1 MNNAVRQRNS
11 AAIPETTTFTVKT
24 PVAEQKAIGLGSP
37 PQHPFLAPFGSN
49 VHNDGYMS
57 DTYNVSG
64 PIGGELLITQA
75 RIGGFP
81 ISLTF
86 DSKGRIITVVMNF
99 ETGDRNLLVVDQESL
114 GVLATETVTEG
125 KEDSGKFTDLDIG
138 MGGGVYFVLDNDYNA
153 IVPTLKGKI
162 QYYKIG
168 QGDVPTITKG
178 ETYDLSSIVVAPD
191 EIISALPDWN
201 GNLWYVTQGGLV
213 GFVNKAH
220 PEPASDTYV
229 QLISEDPITHELTN
243 ERIGNSFAVD
253 NDGGVFVVSDH
264 ALYRFGVEGGKLKKF
279 WRGIYERGSEQKP
292 GQKTQGSGTTPT
304 LIDMK
309 DEKFVAIADNGD
321 QMCLRVFRR
330 ESSSDQ
336 GEEVWTAPVFKHRNS
351 ATENSLI
358 GIGGF
363 LIVENNYDY
372 GDPTATMG
380 MQTTSRGL
388 EMVALGPRKETPKMW
403 GIPLDI
409 PSVVSKL
416 SLANGLVYTYIKKKI
431 GWHFAAVYF
440 ETGKLA
446 FEAFTGLTSL
456 VNCQYAGLCLGPD
469 GTAYIGVI
477 EGIVAV
483 KQIS

>member
-11 AAIPETTTFTVKT
+11 AAIPETTSFTVKT

-57 DTYNVSG
+57 DTYNIGG

-86 DSKGRIITVVMNF
+86 DSRGRIITVVMNF

-114 GVLATETVTEG
+114 GVLATENVTKG
-125 KEDSGKFTDLDIG
+125 QTDSGKFGDSGVG
-138 MGGGVYFVLDNDYNA
+138 MGGGVYFVLDSDYNA
-153 IVPTLKGKI
+153 IVPTLEGKI
-162 QYYKIG
+162 QFYKIG

-178 ETYDLSSIVVAPD
+178 ETYDLSSIVVTPD
-191 EIISALPDWN
+191 QIISALPDWK
-201 GNLWYVTQGGLV
+201 GNLWYVTGGGLV

-220 PEPASDTYV
+220 PEPANDTYV
-229 QLISEDPITHELTN
+229 QLVYEETHTN
-243 ERIGNSFAVD
+243 ELIGNSFAVD
-253 NDGGVFVVSDH
+253 ADGAVYVVSDH
-264 ALYRFGVEGGKLKKF
+264 ALYRFGVDEEGKLKRF
-279 WRGIYERGSEQKP
+279 WRAEYDRGSTTKP

-304 LIDMK
+304 LIDMG
-309 DEKFVAIADNGD
+309 DEKFVAIADNAD
-321 QMCLRVFRR
+321 PMKVWVFKR
-330 ESSSDQ
+330 ESSSNE
-336 GEEVWTAPVFKHRNS
+336 GEKVWTPTVFEHRNS

-358 GIGGF
+358 GIGKF
-363 LIVENNYDY
+363 IIVENNYDY
-372 GDPTATMG
+372 EDWATTTG
-380 MQTTSRGL
+380 TKTTSRGL
-388 EMVALGPRKETPKMW
+388 EMIALGPGEETTKMW
-403 GIPLDI
+403 TSPLDI

-440 ETGKLA
+440 ETGRLA

-456 VNCQYAGLCLGPD
+456 VNCHYAGLCLGPD

>member
-24 PVAEQKAIGLGSP
+24 PVAEQKAVRSDP
-37 PQHPFLAPFGSN
+37 PPEHPFLVAFGSN

-57 DTYNVSG
+57 DTYNISG
-64 PIGGELLITQA
+64 PVGGELRITQA
-75 RIGGFP
+75 RVGGFP

-99 ETGDRNLLVVDQESL
+99 ETGDRNLLVIDQESL
-114 GVLATETVTEG
+114 GVLATETVTRG
-125 KEDSGKFTDLDIG
+125 QKDSGKFDPDA
-138 MGGGVYFVLDNDYNA
+138 MGGGVYFVLDRNYEA
-153 IVPTLKGKI
+153 IVPTLEGKI
-162 QYYKIG
+162 QFYKIG
-168 QGDVPTITKG
+168 QEDVPTITKG
-178 ETYDLSSIVVAPD
+178 EAYDLSSIVVAPD
-191 EIISALPDWN
+191 EIISALPDWT
-201 GNLWYVTQGGLV
+201 GNLWYVTGGGLV

-220 PEPASDTYV
+220 PRPDNDNHV
-229 QLISEDPITHELTN
+229 QLVDEETHTN
-243 ERIGNSFAVD
+243 ELIGNSFAVD
-253 NDGGVFVVSDH
+253 ADGGVYVVSDH
-264 ALYRFGVEGGKLKKF
+264 ALYRFGVDAEGKLKRF
-279 WRGIYERGSEQKP
+279 WRAEYDRGSTTKP

-304 LIDMK
+304 LVDMG
-309 DEKFVAIADNGD
+309 DEKFVAIADNAD
-321 QMCLRVFRR
+321 PMKVWVFKR
-330 ESSSDQ
+330 ESSSNA
-336 GEEVWTAPVFKHRNS
+336 GEWVWKPPVFENRNS

-358 GIGGF
+358 GIGKF
-363 LIVENNYDY
+363 IIVENNYGY
-372 GDPTATMG
+372 GDGTSTMG
-380 MQTTSRGL
+380 TQTTSRGL
-388 EMVALGPRKETPKMW
+388 EMIALGPGEGTTKMW
-403 GIPLDI
+403 TSPLDV

-440 ETGKLA
+440 ETGRLA

-456 VNCQYAGLCLGPD
+456 VNCHYAGLCLGPD

>member
-11 AAIPETTTFTVKT
+11 AAIPETTSFTVKT
-24 PVAEQKAIGLGSP
+24 PVAEQKAIRLDP
-37 PQHPFLAPFGSN
+37 PPEHPFLARFGSN

-57 DTYNVSG
+57 DTYNISG
-64 PIGGELLITQA
+64 PVGGELRITQA
-75 RIGGFP
+75 RVGGFP

-125 KEDSGKFTDLDIG
+125 QKDSGMPDPDA
-138 MGGGVYFVLDNDYNA
+138 MGGGVYFVLDSEYNA
-153 IVPTLKGKI
+153 IVPTLEGKI
-162 QYYKIG
+162 QFYKIG

-178 ETYDLSSIVVAPD
+178 ETYDLSSIVVTPD
-191 EIISALPDWN
+191 QIISALPDWN

-213 GFVNKAH
+213 GFVNKDQ
-220 PEPASDTYV
+220 PKPTSDTYV
-229 QLISEDPITHELTN
+229 QLVDDVKEEIA
-243 ERIGNSFAVD
+243 NSFAVD

-279 WRGIYERGSEQKP
+279 WRGIYDRGSEQKP
-292 GQKTQGSGTTPT
+292 GQKSQGSGTTPT

-336 GEEVWTAPVFKHRNS
+336 GEEVWTAPVFKHGNS

-358 GIGGF
+358 GIGKF

-388 EMVALGPRKETPKMW
+388 EMIALGPGKETPKMW
-403 GIPLDI
+403 GIPLDV

-416 SLANGLVYTYIKKKI
+416 SLSNGLVYTYIKKKI
-431 GWHFAAVYF
+431 GWHLAAVYF

-456 VNCQYAGLCLGPD
+456 VNCHYAGLCLGPD